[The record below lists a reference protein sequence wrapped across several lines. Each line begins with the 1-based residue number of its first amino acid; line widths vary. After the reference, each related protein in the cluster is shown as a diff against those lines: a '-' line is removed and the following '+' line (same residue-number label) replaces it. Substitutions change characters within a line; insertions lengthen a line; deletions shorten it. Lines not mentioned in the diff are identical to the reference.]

1 MRTHWIARWG
11 VTLAL
16 LIGLA
21 PLAWPASAARASA
34 ANRAAPAI
42 AGTGT
47 GQFDH
52 PYGIAVA
59 PGTVAPGGT
68 IYVSDNYNGRVEAF
82 TPPATVVRY
91 VAPTGSDSGDCTAS
105 PCRTI
110 QYGVAQAADG
120 NTVQVAAGTYT
131 ETVTISKSLT
141 LAGAGAGQTILNG
154 SGSFQAPLV
163 TITGTAGQVTLS
175 GLTLQGNFAPNGGA
189 LLNAGQP
196 GQETTRL
203 VNSVVTGNQAT
214 MFGGGIDNA
223 GGDLQ
228 VISSTISGNAGL
240 NTGGGIAN
248 SDSGSVTIIASTISG
263 NASLNT
269 GGGIYNH
276 SGAVRLAASTVYS
289 NTAGTGGGISDQ
301 GGALTLSA
309 STIYSN
315 TARSSGAGLILQNS
329 PPVTLTS
336 TILAGNHARV
346 SGPDCSGATLISGG
360 YNLLGNNSGC
370 TGLTDGQNGDQV
382 GTPGSPLDPRLGSL
396 QDNGGPTPTLAL
408 LPGSPVIYVVP
419 PSRCAGPTDQRGK
432 PRPAPIASNGYCS
445 AGAIEYQA
453 QPTTRLVAPGG
464 TDSGDCTS
472 APCQTIQYA
481 IDQAAFVGD
490 IISVQPGVYGQTLTI
505 SKSLTLA
512 GAGAGRTVIAGA
524 TRGASNM
531 PSLVTIT
538 GTTVSQV
545 TLSGLTLQ
553 GNVTANNGGGLLNT
567 GRPGLETTR
576 LVNSTVTNNSGIQG
590 GGIDNAGGDLQVISS
605 TISGNASILGGGITN
620 SGSNTVTLLAST
632 VAGNSANTGGGVYNL
647 SSVTVRLVNSTVY
660 SNTAGRTGGGIY
672 TSGPLALTASTVYSN
687 TTRGSGGGLFLQN
700 SPPVTLTTTI
710 LAGNH
715 ARTSGPDC
723 SGPLRSGGY
732 NLLGTDG
739 YSGTISLI
747 SCGLT
752 DGQNGDRVGTLDN
765 PLDPRLAPLAD
776 NGGPTQ
782 TLLPLASSPVL
793 DAVAAATC
801 TLVTDQRGVPRPDE
815 AGDNGA
821 CDIGAV
827 ESGATASPPP
837 PPPSP
842 TATPELGSGE
852 LLATGL
858 APLGLLL
865 LYRRRRSWRQKRGDD
880 VATQAA

>member
-1 MRTHWIARWG
+1 
-11 VTLAL
+11 
-16 LIGLA
+16 
-21 PLAWPASAARASA
+21 
-34 ANRAAPAI
+34 
-42 AGTGT
+42 
-47 GQFDH
+47 
-52 PYGIAVA
+52 
-59 PGTVAPGGT
+59 
-68 IYVSDNYNGRVEAF
+68 
-82 TPPATVVRY
+82 
-91 VAPTGSDSGDCTAS
+91 
-105 PCRTI
+105 
-110 QYGVAQAADG
+110 
-120 NTVQVAAGTYT
+120 
-131 ETVTISKSLT
+131 
-141 LAGAGAGQTILNG
+141 
-154 SGSFQAPLV
+154 
-163 TITGTAGQVTLS
+163 
-175 GLTLQGNFAPNGGA
+175 
-189 LLNAGQP
+189 
-196 GQETTRL
+196 
-203 VNSVVTGNQAT
+203 
-214 MFGGGIDNA
+214 
-223 GGDLQ
+223 
-228 VISSTISGNAGL
+228 
-240 NTGGGIAN
+240 
-248 SDSGSVTIIASTISG
+248 
-263 NASLNT
+263 
-269 GGGIYNH
+269 
-276 SGAVRLAASTVYS
+276 
-289 NTAGTGGGISDQ
+289 
-301 GGALTLSA
+301 LSA

-315 TARSSGAGLILQNS
+315 TARSSGGGLILQNS

-336 TILAGNHARV
+336 TILAGNHAPRV

-360 YNLLGNNSGC
+360 YNLLGNNDAC
-370 TGLTDGQNGDQV
+370 AGLTGGQNGDQV
-382 GTPGSPLDPRLGSL
+382 GTPGSPLDPRLGPF
-396 QDNGGPTPTLAL
+396 QDNGGPTLTLAL
-408 LPGSPVIYVVP
+408 LPDSPVIYVVP
-419 PSRCAGPTDQRGK
+419 PSRCAGPTDQRGL
-432 PRPAPIASNGYCS
+432 PRPAPVASNGYCS
-445 AGAIEYQA
+445 AGAVEYQA
-453 QPTTRLVAPGG
+453 RPTTRLVAPGG
-464 TDSGDCTS
+464 TDSGACTS
-472 APCQTIQYA
+472 TPCQTIQYA

-490 IISVQPGVYGQTLTI
+490 IISVQPGVYVQTLTI

-632 VAGNSANTGGGVYNL
+632 VTGNSANTGGGVYNL

-660 SNTAGRTGGGIY
+660 SNTAAGRNGGGIY

-687 TTRGSGGGLFLQN
+687 TTRGSGGLFLQN

-752 DGQNGDRVGTLDN
+752 DGQHGDRVGTLAN

-782 TLLPLASSPVL
+782 TLLPLAGSPVL
-793 DAVAAATC
+793 DAVASAAC
-801 TLVTDQRGVPRPDE
+801 TLDTDQRGVPRPDE
-815 AGDNGA
+815 ASDNGA

-827 ESGATASPPP
+827 ESGAPAAPPP
-837 PPPSP
+837 PTPSP

-865 LYRRRRSWRQKRGDD
+865 LYRRRRARRAPGRGDD
-880 VATQAA
+880 ATTQAA